1 MPCLS
6 SPSFFVLVCRLSAP
20 PERPVSN
27 MTLIPMG
34 LVAVGDIAIGSARRR
49 RYLQDCQDFF
59 KAEANLRKALGRWYM
74 GNIVSFVHAET
85 VALFGLALKFLG
97 ASWLIAGPFFTVGLA
112 VMLVWTPRT
121 PDWAAGVPH
130 PPIQQEG

>member
-1 MPCLS
+1 MALGHDAIS
-6 SPSFFVLVCRLSAP
+6 RVRIVHAVFVITIFFFVLVCRLSAP
-20 PERPVSN
+20 PEQPVSN

-85 VALFGLALKFLG
+85 VALFGL
-97 ASWLIAGPFFTVGLA
+97 
-112 VMLVWTPRT
+112 R
-121 PDWAAGVPH
+121 
-130 PPIQQEG
+130 